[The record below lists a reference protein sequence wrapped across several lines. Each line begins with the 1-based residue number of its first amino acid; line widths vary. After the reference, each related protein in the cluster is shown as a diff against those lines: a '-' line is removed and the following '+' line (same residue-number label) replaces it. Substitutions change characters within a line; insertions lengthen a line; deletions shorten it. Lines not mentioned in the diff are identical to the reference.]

1 MHPTIRFAGLGAFS
15 GAAATLLFFFLPE
28 DWRLEPFSWLALFPG
43 SLVPGLVFGVIV
55 GLALTRRGLLVVW
68 SYAAYVVASTLSYL
82 AALTLA
88 VQVLADA
95 FESMIA
101 VGLVAGLF
109 GSACLSALSA
119 LMMPF
124 VRQTKPCLF
133 MLLAGCL
140 LGGLLRIP
148 DEFDVLFSWM
158 FFFAAWQAG
167 YAAALATAVPRRKG

>member
-15 GAAATLLFFFLPE
+15 GAAATLLFFYLPE

-55 GLALTRRGLLVVW
+55 GLALYRRGLLVVW
-68 SYAAYVVASTLSYL
+68 SCAAYVAASMLSYL

-88 VQVLADA
+88 VQVLAYA
-95 FESMIA
+95 FERMIA

-109 GSACLSALSA
+109 GSACLTIFSAL
-119 LMMPF
+119 LMPV
-124 VRQTKPCLF
+124 VRQAKCCLL

-140 LGGLLRIP
+140 LGGLLKITEQM
-148 DEFDVLFSWM
+148 DTLITWM
-158 FFFAAWQAG
+158 IFFAAWQAG
-167 YAAALATAVPRRKG
+167 YAVALATALPQRKH